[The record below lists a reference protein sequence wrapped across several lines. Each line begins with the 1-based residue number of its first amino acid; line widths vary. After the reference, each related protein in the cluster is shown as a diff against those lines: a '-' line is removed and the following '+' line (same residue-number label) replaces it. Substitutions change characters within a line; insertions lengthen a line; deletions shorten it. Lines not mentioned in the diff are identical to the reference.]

1 MQLQFTLY
9 HLPLAFSAVTLTA
22 LAVFTWRQRRSLAA
36 RVFVAVLILA
46 ALWPVIYGLE
56 IAAVD
61 LQHKIFF
68 FALRA
73 PVVNTLPVCGLLLA
87 VVYTGHG
94 DWITR
99 RRLAL
104 LLIPSVITA
113 TLALTSQ
120 SHGLWRTGHSVLAN
134 APVPVIV
141 TERQIGTWLNTAW
154 AYVLIGTMVVLIV
167 RAMRETP
174 GVYVRRAMIMLGGLA
189 VSLIPHMRFEAG
201 VTPIPGYNIAPSLFG
216 VSALIYFWGV
226 VRERV
231 LELLPTA
238 RTVVVDQLPE
248 AVLVLDHEDRV
259 VDANR
264 AALRALDLTEKH
276 AIGHPAAEL
285 LRHWGIDLARYP
297 SAQPAHA
304 ELRSGLG
311 AAHRV
316 LDVSISP
323 IRRDGASGQGR
334 IVVLRDVSERELAR
348 EAEASS
354 AALEAQREAEERIRK
369 EIAALLHGRI
379 QNQLLS
385 LVFQMGELEREW
397 KDAPPEALAQLRAI
411 RDNLDR
417 VRDRE
422 VRIASHRLYPALL
435 DMGLAAALHM
445 LGERYQAHFA
455 ISYVV
460 EPAFSALDA
469 PLDNKLPMPLRETAY
484 RVVEEAL
491 SNAQRHSGA
500 SRVEVTLGLVGS
512 QDERVLLR
520 VRDNGRGADEETVK
534 PRLGLRTVEARVRNL
549 GGTWRFETAPGAG
562 ASLTT
567 ELPLERLAT
576 PTAEPLPT
584 STSESSKPA

>member
-1 MQLQFTLY
+1 MQFQFTIY
-9 HLPLAFSAVTLTA
+9 HLPLAFSALTLSA
-22 LAVFTWRQRRSLAA
+22 LAAFTWRQRRLLAA
-36 RVFVAVLILA
+36 RVFLAVLILA
-46 ALWPVIYGLE
+46 ALWPVVYGLE
-56 IAAVD
+56 IAALD
-61 LQHKIFF
+61 LEDKIFF

-73 PVVNTLPVCGLLLA
+73 PVVNTLPVCGVLLA
-87 VVYTGHG
+87 LVYTGRG
-94 DWITR
+94 EWITR

-104 LLIPSVITA
+104 LLVPAAIT
-113 TLALTSQ
+113 TVLALTSPY
-120 SHGLWRTGHSVLAN
+120 HALWRTGHRVLAG

-141 TERQIGTWLNTAW
+141 TDRQIGTWLNTVW
-154 AYVLIGTMVVLIV
+154 AYILIAAMLVLIV

-174 GVYVRRAMIMLGGLA
+174 TVYVRRALIMLGGLA
-189 VSLIPHMRFEAG
+189 ISLVPHMRFEAG

-216 VSALIYFWGV
+216 LSALIYFWGIA
-226 VRERV
+226 RERV

-248 AVLVLDHEDRV
+248 AVLVLNHEDRV

-264 AALRALDLTEKH
+264 AALRALDLAEQSV
-276 AIGHPAAEL
+276 IGRPAAQL
-285 LRHWGIDLARYP
+285 LHHWGIDLTRYP
-297 SAQPAHA
+297 AAQPAHD
-304 ELRSGLG
+304 ELRSGNG
-311 AAHRV
+311 ATQTV
-316 LDVSISP
+316 LDVSITP
-323 IRRDGASGQGR
+323 IERQGAAPQGR
-334 IVVLRDVSERELAR
+334 IVVLRDVTSRELAR

-354 AALEAQREAEERIRK
+354 AALEAQREAEERIRR

-397 KDAPPEALAQLRAI
+397 KEAPPEALAQLRAI

-445 LGERYQAHFA
+445 LGERYLSYFA
-455 ISYVV
+455 IAYLV

-500 SRVEVTLGLVGS
+500 SRVEVTLGLTGAES
-512 QDERVLLR
+512 ERVLLR
-520 VRDNGRGADEETVK
+520 VRDNGRGADRELVK
-534 PRLGLRTVEARVRNL
+534 PRLGLRSVEARVRNL
-549 GGTWRFETAPGAG
+549 GGTWRFDATPGEG
-562 ASLTT
+562 ASLTV
-567 ELPLERLAT
+567 ELPLVRPASLAALPT
-576 PTAEPLPT
+576 LTAEEVMP
-584 STSESSKPA
+584 